1 MLHSKLNTQHPQNS
15 IDFFSE
21 LSKIIQNTSSE
32 SLTKANTN
40 TNTSESSEPSESSNV
55 IICPS
60 TSPSSDDNICL
71 ISKDKL
77 HPNHITLKCNH
88 KFNYIP
94 IYKEVLYQKTKSN
107 PIYEV
112 TKLQSYQIKCP
123 YCRTITNKLLPF
135 IQYPTVKLAKNIHST
150 GSDCLPTAKCSHI
163 IKKRHA
169 NNGNGDTKCDK
180 NALYY
185 EAENLLFC
193 PTHYKKYIAK
203 NPTGSTGSTSS
214 IAIESTKPRCV
225 AILKSGVNVGKP
237 CNSFISID
245 GSQFCKRH
253 SH

>member
-1 MLHSKLNTQHPQNS
+1 MLPSKLNTQPPQNS

-21 LSKIIQNTSSE
+21 LSKIIQSTS
-32 SLTKANTN
+32 L
-40 TNTSESSEPSESSNV
+40 SSSSPHESSNIV
-55 IICPS
+55 ISSSSPPSPPS
-60 TSPSSDDNICL
+60 TDDNICL
-71 ISKDKL
+71 ISKEKL

-88 KFNYIP
+88 KFNYMP

-107 PIYEV
+107 TMYEV
-112 TKLQSYQIKCP
+112 TKLQPYQIKCP

-150 GSDCLPTAKCSHI
+150 GSDCLPTTKCSHI
-163 IKKRHA
+163 IKKRDA
-169 NNGNGDTKCDK
+169 NIVNGDTKCDK

-237 CNSFISID
+237 CNSVISID